1 VEWHPRKRLIKQLQ
15 IQTPTLTVLYL
26 LPTDDVDGNGRFSHA
41 APDLSLLKH
50 TVIFPARLN
59 HEMQQLLYEEHRVIH
74 QLRLQNS
81 NST

>member
-1 VEWHPRKRLIKQLQ
+1 VASKEESGSVMQLQ

-50 TVIFPARLN
+50 TVIFSCTMKCNNFMYEGERRLS
-59 HEMQQLLYEEHRVIH
+59 RA
-74 QLRLQNS
+74 
-81 NST
+81 